1 MQNLFTNSTTT
12 CNNKKKN
19 NTNVEQSKRIGFIF
33 IKDLHFVS
41 FIGASATI
49 YDKMFVSLEVGLY
62 ILAYFIT
69 R

>member
-1 MQNLFTNSTTT
+1 MLSKVRELVLFL
-12 CNNKKKN
+12 
-19 NTNVEQSKRIGFIF
+19 